1 LPDESRSRQWRG
13 GTPDD
18 GESDRAKETDSGWLA
33 DQRVTIARRDLAS
46 LGREKTI
53 VLALLIQLFIAA
65 FSSFL
70 VVGLTSLYDPSSV
83 EGGDVTIGVT
93 GDASEE
99 LRAVAAQREGV
110 TVRQFTDRETALAAF
125 DRGVVDT
132 VLATTIQPGE
142 RGSTVD
148 VVAVVPA
155 ENLRTT
161 FVVVQV
167 RNVLTAFER
176 TERLDRTPHLEFQ
189 PVELPAD
196 AGASPYFG
204 FTYTIL
210 IPLLLFLPPFI
221 SGSVAVDA
229 ITEEI
234 ERGTLELL
242 RVAPVSLV
250 DIVDGKAA
258 AMIVLAPAQAV
269 LWIGLLAANGIAV
282 GNIAALLGF
291 VTAAAVVTV
300 VLGLVLGLV
309 TARRRQAQLL
319 YSVFVI
325 VLFGLAI
332 LLPEHPATTVAK
344 LAVDSPT
351 SLTFAHV
358 AASLALA
365 VGLYAATRRFAGRI
379 DPESLA

>member
-1 LPDESRSRQWRG
+1 VPGSDADG
-13 GTPDD
+13 DTPD
-18 GESDRAKETDSGWLA
+18 GWLA
-33 DQRVTIARRDLAS
+33 DPRVTIARRDLAS
-46 LGREKTI
+46 LRREKTI

-70 VVGLTSLYDPSSV
+70 VVGLTSLYDPGSV
-83 EGGDVTIGVT
+83 EGGDVTVAVT
-93 GDASEE
+93 GDTAQELARIASE
-99 LRAVAAQREGV
+99 QDGV
-110 TVRQFTDRETALAAF
+110 SAGQYSDRESAMTAF
-125 DRGVVDT
+125 DRGGVDA
-132 VLATTIQPGE
+132 VLATSVQSTGQ
-142 RGSTVD
+142 GSTVD

-167 RNVLTAFER
+167 REVLTAYER
-176 TERLDRTPHLEFQ
+176 AERFDRTPHLSFQ
-189 PVELPAD
+189 PVELPES

-204 FTYTIL
+204 FTYTVL

-234 ERGTLELL
+234 ERGTLEIL

-258 AMIVLAPAQAV
+258 GMVALAPLQAL
-269 LWIGLLAANGIAV
+269 LWVALLTANGIAV
-282 GNIAALLGF
+282 GNVLALLAF
-291 VTAAAVVTV
+291 VTALAVIVV

-332 LLPEHPATTVAK
+332 VLPEHPATTTAK

-351 SLTFAHV
+351 VETLAHV
-358 AASLALA
+358 AGFAVLAA
-365 VGLYAATRRFAGRI
+365 TLYALTRRYAGRI
-379 DPESLA
+379 DPESL

>member
-1 LPDESRSRQWRG
+1 M
-13 GTPDD
+13 
-18 GESDRAKETDSGWLA
+18 
-33 DQRVTIARRDLAS
+33 TIARRDLAS

-70 VVGLTSLYDPSSV
+70 VVGLTSLYDPGSV
-83 EGGDVTIGVT
+83 EGGDVTVGVT
-93 GDASEE
+93 GDAVDD
-99 LRAVAAQREGV
+99 LTAVAADQEGV
-110 TVRQFTDRETALAAF
+110 TARQFADRETALAAF
-125 DRGVVDT
+125 DRGTVDAVFVTT
-132 VLATTIQPGE
+132 VQPGE

-167 RNVLTAFER
+167 RDVLTAFER
-176 TERLDRTPHLEFQ
+176 TERRDRTSHLEFR

-250 DIVDGKAA
+250 DIVDGKAT
-258 AMIVLAPAQAV
+258 AMVVLAPVQAA
-269 LWIGLLAANGIAV
+269 LWIALLTANGIAV
-282 GNIAALLGF
+282 GNVLAVLAF
-291 VTAAAVVTV
+291 VTAIAVVTV

-325 VLFGLAI
+325 VLFGLAVA
-332 LLPEHPATTVAK
+332 LPEHPATTVAK
-344 LAVDSPT
+344 LSVDSPT
-351 SLTFAHV
+351 LLTFAHV
-358 AASLALA
+358 AGFLVLAF
-365 VGLYAATRRFAGRI
+365 GLYAATRRFAGRV

>member
-1 LPDESRSRQWRG
+1 LPEEDRQWRG
-13 GTPDD
+13 GTPGD
-18 GESDRAKETDSGWLA
+18 GGGSDRDTAAGRGWLA
-33 DQRVTIARRDLAS
+33 DPRATIARRDLAS

-70 VVGLTSLYDPSSV
+70 VVGLTSLYDPGSV
-83 EGGDVTIGVT
+83 EGGDVTVGIT
-93 GDASEE
+93 GEAAGD
-99 LRAVAAQREGV
+99 LQAVAAEQGGV
-110 TVRQFTDRETALAAF
+110 TARAFADRETALAAF
-125 DRGVVDT
+125 DRGAVDA
-132 VLATTIQPGE
+132 VFVTTTEPGE
-142 RGSTVD
+142 RGSRVD

-161 FVVVQV
+161 FVVVQI
-167 RNVLTAFER
+167 REVLTAFER
-176 TERLDRTPHLEFQ
+176 TERLDRATNLEFQ

-196 AGASPYFG
+196 VGASPYFG

-250 DIVDGKAA
+250 DILDGKAA
-258 AMIVLAPAQAV
+258 AMVVLAPAQAA
-269 LWIGLLAANGIAV
+269 LWIVLLTVNGIAV
-282 GNIAALLGF
+282 GNVIALLAF
-291 VTAAAVVTV
+291 VTAVAVLTV

-325 VLFGLAI
+325 VLFGLAVA
-332 LLPEHPATTVAK
+332 LPEHPATTVAK

-351 SLTFAHV
+351 LRTFAHV
-358 AASLALA
+358 AGFLALA
-365 VGLYAATRRFAGRI
+365 VALYAATRRFAGRL